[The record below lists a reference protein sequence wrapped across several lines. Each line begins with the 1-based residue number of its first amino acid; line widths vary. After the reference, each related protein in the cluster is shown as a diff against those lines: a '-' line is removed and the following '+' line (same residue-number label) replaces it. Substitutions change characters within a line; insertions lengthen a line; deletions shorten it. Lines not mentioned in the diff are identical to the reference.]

1 MLKVFEATP
10 DFVKLYGDDQGR
22 STILTRV
29 YNNKDNTGGP
39 FTSELNYINS
49 KGVKVPNIKDH
60 MDYLK
65 IDVLGFYTLRR
76 LQIDD
81 T

>member
-1 MLKVFEATP
+1 MLKVYEATP

-39 FTSELNYINS
+39 FTSQLNYKNS
-49 KGVKVPNIKDH
+49 
-60 MDYLK
+60 
-65 IDVLGFYTLRR
+65 
-76 LQIDD
+76 
-81 T
+81 